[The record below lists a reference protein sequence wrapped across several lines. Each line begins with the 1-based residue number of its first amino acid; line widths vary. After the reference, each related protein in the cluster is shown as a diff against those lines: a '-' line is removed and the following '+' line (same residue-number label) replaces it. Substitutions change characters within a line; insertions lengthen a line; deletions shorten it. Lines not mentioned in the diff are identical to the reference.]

1 MRAHSQFSLRSQ
13 LVWLGAVSLGGLLA
27 VGGLSTVSVWRLSD
41 QLEKLSAT
49 EFQAQ
54 SRIVTLRSQVEALS
68 RSEKSSLLNIDRV
81 DAARSDQAAWVS
93 AAAKA
98 KEQLKDLPGGGEAG
112 RIQAVEQAL
121 AHYEQL
127 AAPVLQAAIN
137 GQIVTSN
144 EAFEK
149 LQPALSAM
157 GALDGALAQL
167 SQEVIQRAQARERAV
182 RAEASMTLSLLLLVV
197 MAALGGSLPVLWRVT
212 RNVRDTLS
220 QAQDASR
227 RVAAGDLRQ
236 DVVVQGPTESV
247 ALLEAIQGMQDHLRA
262 VLGRVSTTSRA
273 VQDAGDEL
281 LTGAQD
287 LAQRTDR
294 AASQLVGTARRL
306 TEVSQSVGEVAAM
319 SSHMSQLSEQ
329 AQGAA
334 RHGGQ
339 VVGQVVTRMQAIV
352 TQSKDIEQ
360 IVGVIDGLAFQTN
373 LLALNAAVEA
383 ARAGEQ
389 GRGFAVVATEVRQLA
404 QRSAD
409 SARQIRALI
418 QRSAVEVET
427 GFSQVA
433 ATQDA
438 MQQIIGSVTQL
449 ASQAKALSGLAAE
462 QSGQVGEVERSVQD
476 MERVT
481 QANAAMVQAS
491 ARAAQ
496 GLQGQAAGLTQAL
509 TAFRW

>member
-1 MRAHSQFSLRSQ
+1 
-13 LVWLGAVSLGGLLA
+13 
-27 VGGLSTVSVWRLSD
+27 
-41 QLEKLSAT
+41 
-49 EFQAQ
+49 
-54 SRIVTLRSQVEALS
+54 
-68 RSEKSSLLNIDRV
+68 
-81 DAARSDQAAWVS
+81 
-93 AAAKA
+93 
-98 KEQLKDLPGGGEAG
+98 
-112 RIQAVEQAL
+112 
-121 AHYEQL
+121 
-127 AAPVLQAAIN
+127 
-137 GQIVTSN
+137 
-144 EAFEK
+144 
-149 LQPALSAM
+149 
-157 GALDGALAQL
+157 
-167 SQEVIQRAQARERAV
+167 
-182 RAEASMTLSLLLLVV
+182 MTLSLLLLVV

-236 DVVVQGPTESV
+236 DVVVQGPRESV

-262 VLGRVSTTSRA
+262 VLGQVSTTSHA

>member
-1 MRAHSQFSLRSQ
+1 MRAHSRFSLRSQ

-81 DAARSDQAAWVS
+81 EAARSDQAAWVS

-98 KEQLKDLPGGGEAG
+98 KEQLKDLPGGGDAG

-121 AHYEQL
+121 AQYEQL

-236 DVVVQGPTESV
+236 DVVVQGPRESV

-262 VLGRVSTTSRA
+262 VLGQVSTTSHA

-352 TQSKDIEQ
+352 SQSKDIEQ

-389 GRGFAVVATEVRQLA
+389 GRGFSVVAAEVRNLA
-404 QRSAD
+404 HRSAE
-409 SARQIRALI
+409 SAKEIKSLI
-418 QRSAVEVET
+418 SSSVEQASEGMAAVK
-427 GFSQVA
+427 
-433 ATQDA
+433 
-438 MQQIIGSVTQL
+438 L
-449 ASQAKALSGLAAE
+449 ASKTID
-462 QSGQVGEVERSVQD
+462 EVVQSVQRVANLVS
-476 MERVT
+476 EVT
-481 QANAAMVQAS
+481 QATVEQSSGIEQVNGSVVKIDETTQHNAALVEEAAAAAAS
-491 ARAAQ
+491 
-496 GLQGQAAGLTQAL
+496 LQEQAARLAREVSV
-509 TAFRW
+509 FRL